1 MSWLGRFTTV
11 VEVTFCWALGVLAG
25 GVVLGWMPAGV
36 AAGDVLHRLTGPD
49 PSDRPIRDFFA
60 IWRTQFVRSNAV
72 GWPATLALLV
82 LAVNISVLW
91 QGGEPWMAS
100 FLPASILTGLL
111 LVLGT
116 GFLMAL
122 LALPETRLESARRL
136 WRTALVMPVVSP
148 ATTLVWLFCMAL
160 LGVVAWNVPV
170 VAVIAGPGY
179 VALVTAWLARRRL
192 VQTGVVDDPDRPED
206 EPQADD
212 SRPMT
217 SKSA

>member
-25 GVVLGWMPAGV
+25 GVVLGWLPAGV

-49 PSDRPIRDFFA
+49 PSDRPVRDFFGT
-60 IWRTQFVRSNAV
+60 WRAQFVRSNAV

-82 LAVNISVLW
+82 LALNITVLW

-100 FLPASILTGLL
+100 FLLVSILTGLL
-111 LVLGT
+111 LLLGI

-122 LALPETRLESARRL
+122 LALPATRDEPGRQL

-148 ATTLVWLFCMAL
+148 ATTLVWLFCVAL

-179 VALVTAWLARRRL
+179 VALVTAWLTRRRL
-192 VQTGVVDDPDRPED
+192 VQTGVVEDPDLPET
-206 EPQADD
+206 PGQSDD
-212 SRPMT
+212 SRAMT